1 MTEYQIVVSGE
12 LDVRW
17 MDWLNN
23 MERSISADKAG
34 RPITVL
40 TGPLADQSELRG
52 LLIKIWDLN
61 LELVSLFQLDC
72 ASQQKRNQT

>member
-1 MTEYQIVVSGE
+1 MDKYQIVICGE
-12 LDVRW
+12 LDTRW

-23 MERSISADKAG
+23 MKPTAAVDKTG
-34 RPITVL
+34 KPVTIL

-61 LELVSLFQLDC
+61 LELISLFRLDR
-72 ASQQKRNQT
+72 ADQHER